1 MQNHSLVLL
10 LGLSLMITL
19 PVYSKDVPKGSYQ
32 LSCSNISVTD
42 DALTA
47 TCKKLNDVSQSTTLT
62 QLGFCLNS
70 ISHYGDIGNIDGNL
84 VCLPDLPKPDPNF
97 VFPQSETVLNQ
108 WIYGGDSNQI
118 YQHGWGIWS
127 GLTQQVGTVDGTVVR
142 AFETWT
148 VPSNIIFRSATEN
161 ASLHAVNAPLKRP
174 SLELS
179 VPRQFGHGKTAQAK
193 AKVQAK
199 AMNVKAVAAAA
210 ATGAPDSNIFVSVAY
225 NPPGAEHAIA
235 NRLFYESTLQQ
246 YMKNGYAEIPNFP
259 NNSITIKPVY
269 KIISKTVPNGIYT
282 FPGWPGPNPPDPKKG
297 FGESIWNSCVYV
309 DISTPSGPGGNSNDP
324 GCKNKTAANTFYL
337 NNFIHNKISSD
348 NAAYLTNQLGI
359 SVSEGDYIIL
369 VAMHVTTREDKVW
382 TWQTFWWSANADQP
396 FAPSSTAIAS
406 TRPLSYLDEAAKHY
420 AMSVAYA
427 MVEPP
432 QPIAGGKNVGNSVYG
447 YNPYLEAG
455 FGPDTFK
462 ISRPINGKINNTTG
476 IQTNCMTC
484 HNMAAYAPQVKD
496 GMPYAADFY
505 ISISDSVFNGT
516 LKTDFSWTIPTL
528 LVPASTK

>member
-1 MQNHSLVLL
+1 
-10 LGLSLMITL
+10 MITL

-32 LSCSNISVTD
+32 LSCSNISVTN

-108 WIYGGDSNQI
+108 WIYDGDSNQI

-127 GLTQQVGTVDGTVVR
+127 GLTQQVGIVDGTVVR

-179 VPRQFGHGKTAQAK
+179 VPRQFGHGKTVQ
-193 AKVQAK
+193 AKVQTK

-225 NPPGAEHAIA
+225 NPPGEEHAIA

-269 KIISKTVPNGIYT
+269 KIISKTVPNH
-282 FPGWPGPNPPDPKKG
+282 NPLVPSSNLG
-297 FGESIWNSCVYV
+297 FATN
-309 DISTPSGPGGNSNDP
+309 
-324 GCKNKTAANTFYL
+324 KNKGLA
-337 NNFIHNKISSD
+337 
-348 NAAYLTNQLGI
+348 
-359 SVSEGDYIIL
+359 
-369 VAMHVTTREDKVW
+369 
-382 TWQTFWWSANADQP
+382 
-396 FAPSSTAIAS
+396 
-406 TRPLSYLDEAAKHY
+406 
-420 AMSVAYA
+420 
-427 MVEPP
+427 
-432 QPIAGGKNVGNSVYG
+432 
-447 YNPYLEAG
+447 
-455 FGPDTFK
+455 
-462 ISRPINGKINNTTG
+462 
-476 IQTNCMTC
+476 
-484 HNMAAYAPQVKD
+484 
-496 GMPYAADFY
+496 
-505 ISISDSVFNGT
+505 
-516 LKTDFSWTIPTL
+516 
-528 LVPASTK
+528 